1 MASTSD
7 SLEELDGSV
16 LDLADLVAY
25 QPGSIVSRTLINE
38 ESATLTAFAL
48 DEGQRISEHSA
59 PHTALLQVLDGTGSI
74 TIDGDEY
81 ELDAGESIVLAAN
94 VPHAVEA
101 PARFKML
108 LTMIR

>member
-1 MASTSD
+1 MASDSD

-16 LDLADLVAY
+16 FDLADLVAY
-25 QPGSIVSRTLINE
+25 QPGAIVSRTLINE

-48 DEGQRISEHSA
+48 AEGQRISEHSA
-59 PHTALLQVLDGTGSI
+59 PHTALLQVTDGTGSI

-81 ELDAGESIVLAAN
+81 ELDAGESIVLPAS

-101 PARFKML
+101 PSRFKML
-108 LTMIR
+108 LTMVR